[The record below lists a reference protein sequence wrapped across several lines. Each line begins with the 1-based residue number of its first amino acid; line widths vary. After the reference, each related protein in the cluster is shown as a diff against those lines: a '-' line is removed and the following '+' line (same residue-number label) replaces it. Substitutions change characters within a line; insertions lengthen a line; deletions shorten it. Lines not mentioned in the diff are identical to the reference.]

1 MPSVKVWKI
10 DGSDAGR
17 IKLKDEVFGIEVSEP
32 AIHQVVVAQLA
43 ANRQGTQSTLTRSEV
58 RGGGKKPW
66 RQKGTGRARHGSTR
80 EPQWTGGGVVFSP
93 KPRSYRVKVNKK
105 MKQLAMR
112 SALSMKVAEKELVVV
127 EEFNIEAPK
136 TKEMVKA
143 LENIKVAGAKAL
155 IVTDAVDETVTRASG
170 NIAGVAATFAGEM
183 SVYDIVNCDKLV
195 LTKAAVKKL
204 EEVYA

>member
-1 MPSVKVWKI
+1 
-10 DGSDAGR
+10 
-17 IKLKDEVFGIEVSEP
+17 
-32 AIHQVVVAQLA
+32 
-43 ANRQGTQSTLTRSEV
+43 
-58 RGGGKKPW
+58 
-66 RQKGTGRARHGSTR
+66 
-80 EPQWTGGGVVFSP
+80 
-93 KPRSYRVKVNKK
+93 

>member
-17 IKLKDEVFGIEVSEP
+17 IKLKDEVFGIEASEP

-80 EPQWTGGGVVFSP
+80 EPQWTGGGVVFAP

>member
-10 DGSDAGR
+10 DGSDAGNIELR
-17 IKLKDEVFGIEVSEP
+17 DEVFGIEANES

-43 ANRQGTQSTLTRSEV
+43 ANRQGTQSALTRAEV

-66 RQKGTGRARHGSTR
+66 RQKGTGRARHGSIR
-80 EPQWTGGGVVFSP
+80 EPQWKGGGVVFAP
-93 KPRSYRVKVNKK
+93 KPRSYRAKVNRK

-112 SALSMKVAEKELVVV
+112 SALSAKVAEKELVVV
-127 EEFNIEAPK
+127 EEWNLVAPK

-143 LENIKVAGAKAL
+143 LNNIKVEDAKAL
-155 IVTDAVDETVTRASG
+155 IVTPEVEEAVVRSAG
-170 NIAGVAATFAGEM
+170 NLPNVKTTFVGEIN
-183 SVYDIVNCDKLV
+183 VYDIMNCEKLV
-195 LTKAAVKKL
+195 LTKDAVKKL

>member
-1 MPSVKVWKI
+1 M
-10 DGSDAGR
+10 
-17 IKLKDEVFGIEVSEP
+17 
-32 AIHQVVVAQLA
+32 AQLA

-80 EPQWTGGGVVFSP
+80 EPQWTGGGVVFAP